1 VNHLKLSFVADRPPR
16 PRIAYQEL
24 LIAAETAGKQG
35 LLFLKNSLNM
45 IFIVK
50 AVRDVV

>member
-1 VNHLKLSFVADRPPR
+1 
-16 PRIAYQEL
+16 